1 MTKCGHYFD
10 SACAIKRFAKTPK
23 CFACG
28 APTGGMFNAA
38 GAVLKKMEG
47 KQKAKE
53 KRRREER
60 GTPEPED
67 GGLGIE
73 SGEDSE

>member
-1 MTKCGHYFD
+1 M
-10 SACAIKRFAKTPK
+10 
-23 CFACG
+23 
-28 APTGGMFNAA
+28 
-38 GAVLKKMEG
+38 KKMEG

-73 SGEDSE
+73 SGEESE